1 MKHLMSLLF
10 LLLIVGLISLIAT
23 SKPVA
28 NWILSKVS
36 IEVPVERLIEIDP
49 NQKAIGEL
57 IIEESE
63 RAGVPEI
70 ITRAMA
76 TVESGH
82 KLNPFATRFEP
93 SVYARIK
100 ADDDV
105 TRRALAS
112 SHGIL
117 QVMGFHAAETCKG
130 IVRHWSELYQAQ
142 KGLRCGLK
150 ILNDC
155 LGRLKNITDA
165 SERFTKA
172 LGCYNGDADS
182 YPRLVKLALADLVID
197 NLGSK

>member
-1 MKHLMSLLF
+1 MKTVMAILFMLL
-10 LLLIVGLISLIAT
+10 VGGLIFLVAT
-23 SKPVA
+23 SAPIS
-28 NWILSKVS
+28 NWLLKQVS
-36 IEVPVERLIEIDP
+36 IEVPVERLIEVDP

-93 SVYARIK
+93 SVYSRIK

-117 QVMGFHAAETCKG
+117 QVMGYHAAETCKG

-155 LGRLKNITDA
+155 LGKASKIVDA
-165 SERFTKA
+165 SERFTRA
-172 LGCYNGDADS
+172 LGCYNGDGDN